1 MGIIMGYSMRV
12 IQWII
17 SMGTDWFDRE
27 TQWLPL
33 SVPICKSPS
42 RFLYRTPIKNPH

>member
-12 IQWII
+12 GQLGI
-17 SMGTDWFDRE
+17 SMGSQGVDRE

-33 SVPICKSPS
+33 SVPICKSP
-42 RFLYRTPIKNPH
+42 FRTPTKNPH